1 MAQYNFEILVEG
13 GDISAIGSHLTA
25 DSVEYINASFSFDNS
40 WDDLIKTAIFRTGDI
55 VYHTPLENDCCKIP
69 HEVLNEG
76 MLYISVFG
84 VKDST
89 RATTGEL
96 AVYIQNSGYTKCEP
110 VSPTPDPFDYF
121 ITIATD
127 CKKIAQE
134 SADTAVSAAASA
146 QASQQEAA
154 ILEEQARLHA
164 IDAGLLVER
173 AMEVT
178 NAEIQNHISG
188 ELYAHPAISSLAM
201 EAKAI
206 AEGKSS
212 SLCFD
217 TAEQLF
223 DWIDGKFERTDG
235 KTAANLKTGDNLY
248 ILDVNV
254 PDYWWDGTGIQ
265 LLETEKID
273 LRDFYTKSDID
284 YKIRNSAF
292 EVISRSDYNEAYKS
306 GSLDSGRIYFV
317 FEEEEI

>member
-1 MAQYNFEILVEG
+1 MAEYNFEILVEG

-25 DSVEYINASFSFDNS
+25 DSVEYINASFSFDKS

-55 VYHTPLENDCCKIP
+55 VYHTPLEDDCCKIP
-69 HEVLNEG
+69 HEVMNEG

-127 CKKIAQE
+127 CKKVAQE
-134 SADTAVSAAASA
+134 SADTAVSAANSA
-146 QASQQEAA
+146 KESEMNAAIRATQASNSAMDAA
-154 ILEEQARLHA
+154 LAAENTMQFA
-164 IDAGLLVER
+164 I
-173 AMEVT
+173 
-178 NAEIQNHISG
+178 AEIVNHISG
-188 ELYAHPAISSLAM
+188 ELNAHPAISALAL
-201 EAKAI
+201 EAKSI

-223 DWIDGKFERTDG
+223 SWVDGNYKRADG
-235 KTAANLKTGDNLY
+235 KTTADLKTGDNLY
-248 ILDVNV
+248 VLDIKV

-265 LLETEKID
+265 LLETEKTD
-273 LRDFYTKSDID
+273 LKDYYTKSDID

-292 EVISRSDYNEAYKS
+292 EVISRSDYNAAYKT

-317 FEEEEI
+317 FDEEEF

>member
-1 MAQYNFEILVEG
+1 MAQYNFEIMVEG

-55 VYHTPLENDCCKIP
+55 VYHTPLENNCCKIP

-127 CKKIAQE
+127 CKKISQE

-146 QASQQEAA
+146 RASQQEAA
-154 ILEEQARLHA
+154 ILKEQARLHA

-217 TAEQLF
+217 TAKQLF
-223 DWIDGKFERTDG
+223 DWVDGKYERADG
-235 KTAANLKTGDNLY
+235 KTTAHLKTGDNLY
-248 ILDVNV
+248 ILDVDV

-265 LLETEKID
+265 LLETEKTD
-273 LRDFYTKSDID
+273 LRDYYTKSDID
-284 YKIRNSAF
+284 YKIKNSTF
-292 EVISRSDYNEAYKS
+292 EVISRSGYNAAYKS

-317 FEEEEI
+317 FEEEEL